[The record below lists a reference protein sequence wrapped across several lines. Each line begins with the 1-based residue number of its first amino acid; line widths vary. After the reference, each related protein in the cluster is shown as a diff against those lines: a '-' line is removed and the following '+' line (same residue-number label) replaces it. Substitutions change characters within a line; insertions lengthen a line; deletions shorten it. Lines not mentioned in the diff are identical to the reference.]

1 MRVVTGVKCG
11 VVAVAVLVGTTAC
24 GVDGGA
30 VREPDL
36 STKVVEVSAFPYGP
50 ATAVPQAGVPG
61 AIADITFRPLRA
73 VNDPEECTPAP
84 VDGDSAHVVVGP
96 GGPAGG
102 TLTVMVARASDSRAD
117 FVDGICQTFRL
128 GGTVGTTITT
138 TVDTS
143 TGVIVNRRDL
153 VANGTAYAHVY
164 ELVRQEGSTRL
175 YVQNRYPSATL
186 SADEEAAT
194 RALFDAASTAAFGE

>member
-1 MRVVTGVKCG
+1 M
-11 VVAVAVLVGTTAC
+11 AVLAGVTAC

-50 ATAVPQAGVPG
+50 ATAVPESGVPG
-61 AIADITFRPLRA
+61 AIADITFRPLRVA
-73 VNDPEECTPAP
+73 NDPQECTPAP
-84 VDGDSAHVVVGP
+84 VDVGSAHVVVGP

-117 FVDGICQTFRL
+117 FVDGICETFRL
-128 GGTVGTTITT
+128 GGTVGTTVTT

-143 TGVIVNRRDL
+143 TETIVNRRDL
-153 VANGTAYAHVY
+153 ITNGTAYAHVY

-175 YVQNRYPSATL
+175 YVQNRYPSASL

-194 RALFDAASTAAFGE
+194 RTLFEAASAAAFGD